1 MHASPSTAPVDP
13 RLARTL
19 WQWLALGALAV
30 ASWPAA
36 RGQTAWLGWAPY
48 WAVVAPAIAL
58 AVAYRHRLVGQARGA
73 VIATPAAPTPATA
86 HRRRATATR
95 GQAQRTAAP
104 RRGRPVG
111 GAMAAML
118 FAGRASPL

>member
-19 WQWLALGALAV
+19 WQWLALGMLAV
-30 ASWPAA
+30 IAWPAA

-58 AVAYRHRLVGQARGA
+58 AVAYRHRWLAKAEGA
-73 VIATPAAPTPATA
+73 VIATTTTPATA
-86 HRRRATATR
+86 HRRRVPAAR
-95 GQAQRTAAP
+95 GQAQRTTSP
-104 RRGRPVG
+104 RRGRQVG
-111 GAMAAML
+111 AAT
-118 FAGRASPL
+118 AGIRQGGRA